1 MLNWLLLGLNFES
14 VFFQAFYNF
23 RASISVLN
31 SPRINFGEECKKS
44 IQILY
49 PSCGYPVFLASF
61 IEELCF
67 PNFVFWEP
75 LPKINWQ
82 YLCDLVWLLHF
93 VSQSVCVCCELYCSD
108 YDMFVIQLAIRMCDA
123 SSFLSLSPHFFFFWL
138 FGVVCG
144 SKFKDSSCFLF
155 LQKLSL

>member
-1 MLNWLLLGLNFES
+1 MCSTDCYWDWILNLFSSRHFTISELPFRSWIHLALISGRS
-14 VFFQAFYNF
+14 V
-23 RASISVLN
+23 
-31 SPRINFGEECKKS
+31 KKS

-123 SSFLSLSPHFFFFWL
+123 SSFLSLSPHFFFL
-138 FGVVCG
+138 
-144 SKFKDSSCFLF
+144 LA
-155 LQKLSL
+155 LQGCLWF